1 MKEKGA
7 KKYVYYN
14 VSIKPRVAEEFR
26 KFSKALKKPNSEVL
40 EAMIYFFREHH
51 LSPFEKL
58 PTPLE
63 RTEKAINKRINALI
77 AILKNMETHKL
88 TPTHLM
94 LEMIVEDFKGDTK
107 GKPLLLEKSL
117 EEIKKKQEEEKI
129 DEHTYY
135 QERYFQTQQKM
146 LAMKRMLQQAKLV
159 TPTFGKEYVRIEI
172 TKEQWEKFMKESDV
186 REE

>member
-26 KFSKALKKPNSEVL
+26 EFSKALKKPNSEVL
-40 EAMIYFFREHH
+40 EAMIDFFNENN

-94 LEMIVEDFKGDTK
+94 LKMIVDDVTGNSKQ
-107 GKPLLLEKSL
+107 KPLLLEKPMEL
-117 EEIKKKQEEEKI
+117 IKKKQQEDEI
-129 DEHTYY
+129 DGYTYY
-135 QERYFQTQQKM
+135 KEQYFTTQRKA
-146 LAMKRMLQQAKLV
+146 LAMRRMLKQAKLV
-159 TPTFGKEYVRIEI
+159 TPTFGKEHVRIDI
-172 TKEQWEKFMKESDV
+172 TKEQWEKFMKVNDV
-186 REE
+186 EME